1 VKNQVQLIT
10 YIDRLSAGG
19 IRDLEALLDGPLAGV
34 FGGAHL
40 LPFFDPIDG
49 SDAGFDPIDHT
60 RIDSRL
66 GDWDDLGR
74 LAQKTELMADL
85 IVNHMSS
92 KSAQFQDYQRNGSSS
107 AYAGLFLTADSVFP
121 AGPTPEDLHRIYRPR
136 PGAPF
141 TQLRLATGETKQLWT
156 TFTSQQVDIDVTH
169 PLGQAYLEAIL
180 LRFREG
186 GVRMIRLDA
195 AGYAIKKAGTSC
207 FMLPET
213 YDFIAALSRRARE
226 LGMTVLVEIHSYHRE
241 QIEIAKRVD
250 RVYDFA
256 LPPLILHALYQA
268 DAAPLKA
275 WLAISPRN
283 AITVLDTHDGIGV
296 IDVGADASTGRPGL
310 LRPEQIDLLVETM
323 HERTGG
329 QSRKATGAAASNL
342 DLYQV
347 NSTYYDVLG
356 RNDLAYLTARAIQFF
371 TPGIP
376 QVYYMG
382 LLGETNDMTLLERS
396 KVGRDINRH
405 YFTKD
410 ELSSALQRPV
420 TRALIQLIR
429 VRNEHPA
436 FNGSFHLLPCEDHK
450 LRLRWERV
458 GQFAELLVNLELMHT
473 SLRLSSPSG
482 EQTLTLGLLLDEAQ
496 RA

>member
-1 VKNQVQLIT
+1 VNNQVQLIT
-10 YIDRLSAGG
+10 YIDRLTAGG
-19 IRDLEALLDGPLAGV
+19 IRDLEALFDGPLAGV
-34 FGGAHL
+34 FAGAHL
-40 LPFFDPIDG
+40 LPFFNPIDG

-60 RIDSRL
+60 SIDSRL
-66 GDWDDLGR
+66 GDWGDLGR
-74 LAQKTELMADL
+74 LSRKTELMADL

-92 KSAQFQDYQRNGSSS
+92 KSTQFQDFQRKGSGS

-121 AGPTPEDLHRIYRPR
+121 AGPTAEELRRIYRPR

-141 TQLRLATGETKQLWT
+141 TALSLATGETKQLWT
-156 TFTSQQVDIDVTH
+156 TFTPQQVDIDVTH
-169 PLGQAYLEAIL
+169 PLGKAYLETIL
-180 LRFREG
+180 QRFREG

-213 YDFIAALSRRARE
+213 YEFIGELSHRAHE
-226 LGMTVLVEIHSYHRE
+226 LGMEVLVEIHSYYRE

-256 LPPLILHALYQA
+256 LPPLVLHALYQA

-296 IDVGADASTGRPGL
+296 IDVGAEAATGRPGL
-310 LRPEQIDLLVETM
+310 LKPEQIDQLVETM
-323 HERTGG
+323 HERSGG

-356 RNDLAYLTARAIQFF
+356 RNDLAYLAARAIQFF

-382 LLGETNDMTLLERS
+382 LLGETNDMALLERS

-405 YFTKD
+405 YFTQA
-410 ELSSALQRPV
+410 ELKAALQRPLV
-420 TRALIQLIR
+420 RALVRLIR
-429 VRNEHPA
+429 LRNEHPA
-436 FNGSFHLLPCEDHK
+436 FQGGFELLACEDHQ
-450 LRLRWERV
+450 LRLRWEKA
-458 GQFAELLVNLELMHT
+458 GHYAELLVNLELLHT

-496 RA
+496 SA